1 MNINPEFDSPQECPC
16 PTEVVEIALDYFGE
30 NLLAPMIKNLDEE
43 QIMILGTIGESL
55 RIMARD
61 AKAWEEYQNLSDKN
75 NHFRN

>member
-1 MNINPEFDSPQECPC
+1 MNINPEFNSPQEYPC

-30 NLLAPMIKNLDEE
+30 NLLAPMIENLDEE